1 MDKTLQDP
9 IRRICVASAFLA
21 TVYPSLLHAQQYPN
35 KPIRFV
41 VPFPPGGGNDL
52 LARITSQKISD
63 SLGQP
68 IIIENRPGAS
78 GQVGTEYVARSTP
91 DGYTIV
97 TAGTPLTI
105 SQAAGKALPYDALKD
120 FTPIS
125 LMVLQPNVLVVH
137 PSVPANTL
145 EQLLVLA
152 KAKPGVLTYAVGSN
166 GSAPHL
172 AGELLKAM
180 ASVDIL
186 HVPYNGAAPALHAL
200 LAGQVTMA
208 FDNPATS
215 MAYIQS
221 GKLRAIAV
229 TSRTRAP
236 QLPDV
241 PAIAEVGLNGY
252 AVDSWF
258 GVVGPANMPKAIV
271 DRLSSEFAR
280 VLNLPEIKDR
290 LTQQGF
296 TVVGGSSDEF
306 AAFIRN
312 DIANWKKVL
321 TLSKVKLD
329 Q

>member
-1 MDKTLQDP
+1 MDKSLQNP
-9 IRRICVASAFLA
+9 IRRTCLASVFLSLA
-21 TVYPSLLHAQQYPN
+21 YPSLLHAQQFPN

-52 LARITSQKISD
+52 LARITSQKISE
-63 SLGQP
+63 SIGQP
-68 IIIENRPGAS
+68 IVIENRSGAS
-78 GQVGTEYVARSTP
+78 GQVGTEYVVRSAP
-91 DGYTIV
+91 DGYTMV

-105 SQAAGKALPYDALKD
+105 SQAAGKVLPYDALKD

-145 EQLLVLA
+145 EQLIALA
-152 KAKPGVLTYAVGSN
+152 KAKPGVLSYAVGSN

-172 AGELLKAM
+172 AGELLKSM
-180 ASVDIL
+180 AGIDIL
-186 HVPYNGAAPALHAL
+186 HVPYNGAAPALHGL

-215 MAYIQS
+215 IPYIQS

-252 AVDSWF
+252 SVDSWF

-280 VLNLPEIKDR
+280 ALNLPEIKER

-296 TVVGGSSDEF
+296 TVVGGSADEF
-306 AAFIRN
+306 SSFIRN
-312 DIANWKKVL
+312 DIANWKKIL

-329 Q
+329 

>member
-9 IRRICVASAFLA
+9 IRRICFVSAFLA

-91 DGYTIV
+91 DGYTMV

-105 SQAAGKALPYDALKD
+105 SQAAGKTLPYDAIKD

-145 EQLLVLA
+145 EQLLSLA

-180 ASVDIL
+180 AGVDIL

-252 AVDSWF
+252 SVDSWF

-329 Q
+329 